1 MWIDV
6 SKEIFYEE
14 NIPEETYRK
23 FLGGYGLAL
32 KLIYE
37 KMPIKCD
44 PLGSES
50 ILGFFPG
57 LLTGTMAPLT
67 GRYMVCG
74 KSPLTGTWGDSNSGG
89 FFGPEIKKCGY
100 DGIFI
105 RGIAKD
111 PK

>member
-74 KSPLTGTWGDSNSGG
+74 KSPLTGTWGDS
-89 FFGPEIKKCGY
+89 
-100 DGIFI
+100 
-105 RGIAKD
+105 
-111 PK
+111 